1 MRDPGGVWISIFL
14 FAGIPLLVLVYL
26 LVTSDPDQATPR
38 RLVAHLVVAAAG
50 MCLLVA
56 AVPDGGLL
64 IGIAA
69 AVFVTGATTSA
80 FLARHLHQ
88 QRHERG

>member
-1 MRDPGGVWISIFL
+1 MWISIFL

-26 LVTSDPDQATPR
+26 LGTSDPDQTTPR
-38 RLVAHLVVAAAG
+38 RLLAHMFVGAAG
-50 MCLLVA
+50 VWLLVA

-69 AVFVTGATTSA
+69 AVFLTGATTSA

-88 QRHERG
+88 KRCERG